1 MYKSNDNKIKKKMLL
16 RRCWIYGWITLVIF
30 NMIALLDVSTQTCGH
45 LYPILL
51 SRALTTD
58 PYRGVTLGY
67 CLLATAVS
75 FSINSSFLLAG
86 FLGFFSAF
94 LVSMFET
101 SAHNALILISSLLVI
116 YECTPPKS
124 STNQTWKY
132 HWRFTIVTGIICN
145 LWLLYAHLLC
155 DTLDCERCSLW
166 YISEYIL
173 FWSMYLLVYWR
184 IPPVSLVQDAIVQS
198 PALKDS
204 ALVQSPTLK
213 DSMGLTF

>member
-1 MYKSNDNKIKKKMLL
+1 MLL
-16 RRCWIYGWITLVIF
+16 RQVWIYGWITLVVF
-30 NMIALLDVSTQTCGH
+30 NVVALLDVSTQTCGYM
-45 LYPILL
+45 YPILL

-58 PYRGVTLGY
+58 PYRGITLGY
-67 CLLATAVS
+67 CLLAIAMS

-101 SAHNALILISSLLVI
+101 NAHNALILVSSILVL

-124 STNQTWKY
+124 STNTIWNY
-132 HWRFTIVTGIICN
+132 HWRLTIVSGMVCN
-145 LWLLYAHLLC
+145 LWLVYAQLLC
-155 DTLDCERCSLW
+155 KTQACERCSQW
-166 YISEYIL
+166 YISEYVL

-184 IPPVSLVQDAIVQS
+184 IPAVMVVQDTIVRS
-198 PALKDS
+198 TT
-204 ALVQSPTLK
+204 PTLK

>member
-1 MYKSNDNKIKKKMLL
+1 MDVLKQYRCIKAIPKESKKKNMLL
-16 RRCWIYGWITLVIF
+16 RRVWIYGWMTLVMF
-30 NMIALLDVSTQTCGH
+30 NIVALLDVSTQTCGYI
-45 LYPILL
+45 YPILL

-67 CLLATAVS
+67 CLLAIAMS

-101 SAHNALILISSLLVI
+101 SAHNALILVSSLLI
-116 YECTPPKS
+116 LYECTPAKS
-124 STNQTWKY
+124 STNTTWKY
-132 HWRFTIVTGIICN
+132 HWQFTIVAGMVCN

-155 DTLDCERCSLW
+155 DTQVCERCSRW
-166 YISEYIL
+166 YISEYVL

-184 IPPVSLVQDAIVQS
+184 IPSATVVQDAI
-198 PALKDS
+198 AR
-204 ALVQSPTLK
+204 SPTLK